1 MNKERLFT
9 PLLVILVVP
18 VVLMMA
24 MAWIVTDLEIVG
36 NNEAT
41 REFMEARSV
50 FGGLRP
56 ILSADQAGKISVAIE
71 QLDFSRPEASDLH
84 ILFWRNDN
92 STLAYTRVPIWL
104 RTLKGPVSRYVLR
117 SSGFDLNRL
126 PLSARDLRLRGSSLL
141 LDYTENNGNRLM
153 LWIK

>member
-36 NNEAT
+36 KNEAT

-56 ILSADQAGKISVAIE
+56 ILSADQGPRRIICI
-71 QLDFSRPEASDLH
+71 FS
-84 ILFWRNDN
+84 
-92 STLAYTRVPIWL
+92 TGVPTTQPWPIP
-104 RTLKGPVSRYVLR
+104 GYPF
-117 SSGFDLNRL
+117 GC
-126 PLSARDLRLRGSSLL
+126 GH
-141 LDYTENNGNRLM
+141 
-153 LWIK
+153 